1 MQPVISRREAPSAA
15 QDWGLAL
22 HDNPP
27 NGVQPFVRVSQFRR
41 NVPRETQTRVWSDAS
56 SGGEQTHVNKW
67 PAGLARG
74 VMRRHGNATGRD
86 DQPTPHKSL
95 RVPTRPCL
103 WDESTTNCPHHGG
116 VFRRSWSRTRRTAD
130 VHRSPRP
137 APDTYPFPVPG
148 SADTPPTITPHPTSA
163 GWRDLSTRTVPY
175 PRQHSV
181 REWGSAPRRWE
192 NGAVSH
198 QGPVEPSATILVTGP
213 NPSPRCSACPLTPD
227 PGNSGRSTQIVGTGF
242 ANISRRGSEM
252 NERAADFTKAVRGRS
267 VRGS

>member
-1 MQPVISRREAPSAA
+1 
-15 QDWGLAL
+15 
-22 HDNPP
+22 
-27 NGVQPFVRVSQFRR
+27 
-41 NVPRETQTRVWSDAS
+41 
-56 SGGEQTHVNKW
+56 
-67 PAGLARG
+67 
-74 VMRRHGNATGRD
+74 MRRPGNASGPD
-86 DQPTPHKSL
+86 DRPAPRSRL
-95 RVPTRPCL
+95 RVPTWPRPRG
-103 WDESTTNCPHHGG
+103 DQTTSRPRHRSVC
-116 VFRRSWSRTRRTAD
+116 RRSWSGTPRT
-130 VHRSPRP
+130 VNVPRNP
-137 APDTYPFPVPG
+137 TPVPDAHPLPVPG
-148 SADTPPTITPHPTSA
+148 SADTSPTTTPHPTSA

-213 NPSPRCSACPLTPD
+213 NPSPRCSAWPLTPD
-227 PGNSGRSTQIVGTGF
+227 PGNGGRSTQIVGTGF